1 MARPISPARASNR
14 EAMQIRWDAGTLAS
28 IDRFMS
34 QFPANLVAK
43 EAGKACNKAM
53 APVLRTAR
61 QLVTRRTGLLRKS
74 LGKKQKKYGAK
85 GNIYTI
91 IGPLTGFKDPATGEN
106 PVNIAHLVEF
116 GTAPH
121 LIAPKNQSGALAIK
135 RGHGPT
141 AYVDGAVQHPGATAK
156 PFIRPAFDA
165 NKNSVLQ
172 IVGTELG
179 KGLERQAVALKW
191 PVPK

>member
-1 MARPISPARASNR
+1 MARPISPVRASNR

-28 IDRFMS
+28 IDRFMA

-53 APVLRTAR
+53 TPVLRTAR
-61 QLVTRRTGLLRKS
+61 QLVTQRTGLLRKS
-74 LGKKQKKYGAK
+74 LGKKQKKYGQK

-116 GTAPH
+116 GTKGHVIKPEKKRA
-121 LIAPKNQSGALAIK
+121 LRFTSAGFADIARAS
-135 RGHGPT
+135 
-141 AYVDGAVQHPGATAK
+141 VQHPGATAK
-156 PFIRPAFDA
+156 PFMRPAFDA
-165 NKNSVLQ
+165 HKEQVLQ

-179 KGLERQAVALKW
+179 KGLERQAEALKW